1 MLKNY
6 SKFVFKSGTTMI
18 DFTKNESFTGILKF
32 LFKFL
37 ICQKILIFTKY
48 LFKFI
53 IKKFFFSKRI
63 LLFYTN
69 NLNNFST

>member
-18 DFTKNESFTGILKF
+18 DITKNKSFTEILKF

-37 ICQKILIFTKY
+37 ICQKILIFTNY
-48 LFKFI
+48 LFKLM
-53 IKKFFFSKRI
+53 IKKKSNRENFFLKMHSSI
-63 LLFYTN
+63 LYT
-69 NLNNFST
+69 